1 MKFLIPQQILLGLD
15 RRHRDRNHFAL

>member
-1 MKFLIPQQILLGLD
+1 LIPQQILLGLD